1 MITTGSKLF
10 FGLAAASAVGL
21 VLWVIATDW
30 GAMGSVA
37 LASLAVAFVFLGSI
51 SSFVRDG
58 HVAAMDTAAHATAAA
73 NTVTARRSP
82 WPLAAAVGAGVTVY
96 GLVSYPPIFK
106 VGIVILIAAGLEWMV
121 QAWSERA
128 SADAGYN
135 AEIRSRV
142 MGPLEMPIA
151 GAVVAGIVIYA
162 FSRIMLAI
170 DKDAGVLVFGL
181 VAAVVLFFGALL
193 AFKPKLSK
201 GIVAGMVGIAL
212 VALAATGVAS
222 ALVGERQQLTDA
234 AEEDHFS
241 VAHRTCDAE
250 RHEWDEKASRTVA
263 AKSSVMASVVLT
275 EDGRLLAFLSGL
287 RDPVERL
294 TVQRSNPTNILF
306 TNRSAEPRR
315 LTAWYGTVTE
325 DLGGGVTQESRLET
339 CTALVEQGAQQ
350 LMTFTPPQ
358 PSFAAAEPFTLF
370 VPGVDGAVIE
380 LFVP

>member
-10 FGLAAASAVGL
+10 FGLSAASIVGL
-21 VLWVIATDW
+21 VLWGVANDW
-30 GAMGSVA
+30 GALGTVA
-37 LASLAVAFVFLGSI
+37 LASLAVALAFLGSI
-51 SSFVRDG
+51 TSFTRDG
-58 HVAAMDTAAHATAAA
+58 HVAANDTAAHATSAA

-82 WPLAAAVGAGVTVY
+82 WPLAAAVGAGVTAY

-106 VGIVILIAAGLEWMV
+106 IGIVILIAAGVEWMV
-121 QAWSERA
+121 QAWAERA
-128 SADAGYN
+128 SADAGFN

-151 GAVVAGIVIYA
+151 GAVVAGIVIYS

-193 AFKPKLSK
+193 ALKPRLSK
-201 GIVAGMVGIAL
+201 GLVAGIAGL
-212 VALAATGVAS
+212 ALLGLAVSGVAS

-241 VAHRTCDAE
+241 VEHRSCDAE
-250 RHEWDEKASRTVA
+250 EHEWDEKASKTVSAKSNVA
-263 AKSSVMASVVLT
+263 AEVVLT
-275 EDGRLLAFLSGL
+275 ADGRLFATMPGSTTPLTSI
-287 RDPVERL
+287 

-306 TNRSAEPRR
+306 TNESSQPRR
-315 LTAWYGTVTE
+315 LTAYYGTVVE
-325 DLGGGVTQESRLET
+325 DLGGGVTQERRLET
-339 CTALVEQGAQQ
+339 CTALTDEGARQ
-350 LMTFTPPQ
+350 LMTFSVPR
-358 PSFAAAEPFTLF
+358 PSFAATEPYTLF

-380 LFVP
+380 MLVP